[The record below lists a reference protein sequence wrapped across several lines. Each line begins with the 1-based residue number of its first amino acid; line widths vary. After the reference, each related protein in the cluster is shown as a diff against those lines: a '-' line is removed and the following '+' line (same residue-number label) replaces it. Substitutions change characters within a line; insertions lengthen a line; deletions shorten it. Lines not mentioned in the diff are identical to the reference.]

1 MNGNLNLQSIKI
13 FLAIFDHRSVG
24 AAATFLGMSQSGLS
38 TALARLRKTLGDTL
52 FISTASGMQ
61 PTTRAKDLVM
71 PMREALQFI
80 EQRILNNGS
89 FDHTIDEREF
99 RIAASDTAEAMY
111 LPRALNALN
120 QVAPHVR
127 LRIVTTAPPQLQR
140 ALSEGLV
147 DMALGYFPDLMSAEF
162 MRRRIGQ
169 HGFQCICGAHNKDLI
184 RDFTIEK
191 YVNARHV
198 IVEPPTRKQGLLETY
213 LQKRGIHR
221 QAALT
226 TPHFM
231 SMPQILCSTDLIATV
246 PDAIAETF
254 AENSRLARL
263 PLPFHSPVFDSHLHW
278 SKSVNNDPAH
288 RWLRGILFEAFVSR
302 STPENIPR
310 KLRHNHAK
318 NIN

>member
-1 MNGNLNLQSIKI
+1 MGGNMNLQSMKI
-13 FLAIFDHRSVG
+13 FLAVFDHRSVG
-24 AAATFLGMSQSGLS
+24 DAAAFLGMSQSGLS
-38 TALARLRKTLGDTL
+38 TALARLRKTLGDSL

-61 PTTRAKDLVM
+61 PTTRAKELVL
-71 PMREALQFI
+71 PMREALEFI
-80 EQRILNNGS
+80 EHRIMNKGS
-89 FDHTIDEREF
+89 FDPASDDREF

-111 LPRALNALN
+111 LPRALNTLN
-120 QVAPHVR
+120 KVAPHVR
-127 LRIVTTAPPQLQR
+127 LRMVITAPPQLQR

-147 DMALGYFPDLMSAEF
+147 DLALGYFPDLMSAEF

-169 HGFQCICGAHNKDLI
+169 HGFLCICGAKNKELI
-184 RDFTIEK
+184 HDFTLER

-198 IVEPPTRKQGLLETY
+198 VLEPPTRKQGLLETF

-221 QAALT
+221 KAALT

-231 SMPQILCSTDLIATV
+231 SMPQILLSTDLIATV
-246 PDAIAETF
+246 PDAIADTF
-254 AENSRLARL
+254 AENSQLARL

-302 STPENIPR
+302 MLPPKS
-310 KLRHNHAK
+310 K
-318 NIN
+318 

>member
-1 MNGNLNLQSIKI
+1 MNDNLNLQSIKI

-231 SMPQILCSTDLIATV
+231 SMPQILCSTDLIASV

-254 AENSRLARL
+254 AENSRLSRL

-318 NIN
+318 KS